1 MIGIITVVLP
11 KLCEGRIHSQSQ
23 SQKPFSTAVGAED
36 YFRHC
41 TLIFKIYNK
50 TN

>member
-11 KLCEGRIHSQSQ
+11 KLCEGQIHSQ
-23 SQKPFSTAVGAED
+23 SQKPFGTAVGAED